1 MKGRFR
7 SLLVAVAA
15 AGTGNPAVAA
25 ESSKG
30 ELTMMVGMDYSTGE
44 YGSANETRTW
54 VIPFIAKYERG
65 PMTWKA
71 SIPWIRTTGPGDVI
85 GVGPDRIPA
94 EGSENET
101 RTESGIGDLVLS
113 AGYAA
118 VQNRYLL
125 LDVIAKIKVPTADED
140 RALGT
145 GKTDVSLQLDAA
157 TLVNGLTVFGT
168 VGKKKYGD
176 PDGRDYRDPYYGS
189 IGVGKRV
196 IPTTF
201 VGASYDWRDNVT
213 RTGDEIRE
221 LMLFASHRLAERMK
235 LQAYLIRGF
244 SDNSPDIG
252 GGLILSHTY

>member
-1 MKGRFR
+1 MKGRWR
-7 SLLVAVAA
+7 SLVAA
-15 AGTGNPAVAA
+15 IALVGCGHAA
-25 ESSKG
+25 IAEESSKG
-30 ELTMMVGMDYSTGE
+30 DLTMMIGLDYSSGE
-44 YGSANETRTW
+44 YGSDKETRTW
-54 VIPFIAKYERG
+54 VVPVIAKYERG

-94 EGSENET
+94 EGAENET

-125 LDVIAKIKVPTADED
+125 LDVIAKVKVPTADD
-140 RALGT
+140 HRALGT
-145 GKTDVSLQLDAA
+145 GKTDFSLQLDAA
-157 TLVNGLTVFGT
+157 TLVKGVTVFGT

-189 IGVGKRV
+189 IGVGRRAV
-196 IPTTF
+196 PSTF

>member
-1 MKGRFR
+1 MKGRVLP
-7 SLLVAVAA
+7 LLAATAVAGFGHA
-15 AGTGNPAVAA
+15 AIAA
-25 ESSKG
+25 ESSSG
-30 ELTMMVGMDYSTGE
+30 DLTMMVGVDYSTGE
-44 YGSANETRTW
+44 YGSEKETRTW
-54 VIPFIAKYERG
+54 VVPFIAKYENG
-65 PMTWKA
+65 PTTLKA

-101 RTESGIGDLVLS
+101 KTESGIGDLVLS

-118 VQNRYLL
+118 VQNRHLL
-125 LDVIAKIKVPTADED
+125 LDVIVKVKIPTADED

-145 GKTDVSLQLDAA
+145 GKTDYSLQLDGA
-157 TLVNGLTVFGT
+157 TLIKGLTLFGT

-196 IPTTF
+196 IPSTF
-201 VGASYDWRDNVT
+201 AGASYDWRDNVT

-221 LMLFASHRLAERMK
+221 LTLFASHRLGGGNK
-235 LQAYLIRGF
+235 LQAYLVRGF

-252 GGLILSHTY
+252 AGVILSHRY